1 MHNMLTTL
9 ALIAMIGA
17 SVLSFMNKDN
27 LGKAKED
34 QTAKQNSLEVT
45 ESELESS
52 RKTLGGLETQVATA
66 KSEGEKLAGEA
77 ETLSSQIETKDT
89 DLETLEGELESA
101 KAEREDQKDKL
112 AKVGDLNEAVK
123 NLESLRVEN
132 AALTNS
138 LASLNSQVESGT
150 EASSKLQTQIDGIS
164 KQIEDRKSGKL
175 PENFSASVSQVYPK
189 WGFVVIGAGN
199 QQRAAEGAI
208 LSVKRGDR
216 EIAKL
221 KITDLLQN
229 RSVADVVRGSLAS
242 GVQISPGDRVYPTV
256 AK

>member
-1 MHNMLTTL
+1 
-9 ALIAMIGA
+9 
-17 SVLSFMNKDN
+17 
-27 LGKAKED
+27 
-34 QTAKQNSLEVT
+34 
-45 ESELESS
+45 
-52 RKTLGGLETQVATA
+52 
-66 KSEGEKLAGEA
+66 
-77 ETLSSQIETKDT
+77 
-89 DLETLEGELESA
+89 
-101 KAEREDQKDKL
+101 DKL